1 MGPICDLWIWVCF
14 VVAMGLLVMLCSCIG
29 GGCAAF
35 FILFF
40 FFFVIGDFVWSGL
53 RKKIGDLSFFF
64 FLPTVDW
71 WPVVVVVV
79 VVVAVVALADGRCG
93 RGWCCGYFFG

>member
-1 MGPICDLWIWVCF
+1 MPHF
-14 VVAMGLLVMLCSCIG
+14 
-29 GGCAAF
+29 
-35 FILFF
+35 LFF
-40 FFFVIGDFVWSGL
+40 YFFMIGDFVWSKL

-79 VVVAVVALADGRCG
+79 VVAVVAVANSRGGCG
-93 RGWCCGYFFG
+93 